1 MPTMR
6 SAGMKLV
13 LLAVMALPALAAS
26 MPCLAQT
33 VPPPAPAAVES
44 EQDKQ
49 EKSERRACAAKL
61 CPTLHTGKPDTGNV
75 VCNLQKRWSKEALT
89 KIMARGHVSWPWGD
103 AHCATRMSFDRATL
117 AQAMSAK
124 EVEAQFDKSEVRCQL
139 ATEDASYDVTVEVH
153 PKVTFKQ
160 GKAVKANMNWGK
172 IEAPKLAKSALW
184 SVTAADNT
192 FGLLQSI
199 ATEEINNFIDAKCME
214 VREEW
219 QQK

>member
-6 SAGMKLV
+6 SAGMNLV

-49 EKSERRACAAKL
+49 EKAERRACAAKL

-199 ATEEINNFIDAKCME
+199 ATEEINTFIETRCME
-214 VREEW
+214 VKEEW